1 MASLKKH
8 TIKPTPKYTA
18 EEKLGNRGFN
28 ELLLQPT
35 GISYFSKYFFQNSFS
50 FTREAASPRKLLQK
64 LIEVKLNLCQRGP

>member
-35 GISYFSKYFFQNSFS
+35 GISYFSKKKFKI
-50 FTREAASPRKLLQK
+50 ALASPEKLLHQ
-64 LIEVKLNLCQRGP
+64 ESCFRS